1 MERYRVT
8 ASFHGDLPR
17 RPTGFQT
24 TPSFVSLLPA
34 SSCLRPAAAGIARRV
49 SRCVEDTEI
58 SIFDAER
65 YFNDGHDPI
74 ERTTTLNGGAERR
87 DLLTHRIGSF
97 VAATVGSSSS
107 TLTASSEAS
116 WNSQCGLLSCPP
128 ASVSVAMRAL
138 ASKEPRKSPSS
149 AARRFF
155 AWRCPCSGRKSVDV
169 EDKCSGLDV
178 NTSSTAKSLR
188 LRTGEAGLTSNPERE
203 SAMPEEIKNGFGVE
217 EMIKVK
223 ITPGNCHKNPSF
235 FRDSIQFLPE
245 RRFPAEIGRPMLNS
259 GILFG
264 DSGGF
269 SFPILN
275 PPSLTS
281 AEEPPRES
289 LEVFR
294 PTKETVGDPPGFA
307 YRAIL
312 KSPPEDD
319 AASDGSSDLFEI
331 ESFSTQ
337 KTYHRGGDSL
347 DPHERLRRDL
357 KEMLHPLPPS
367 IAPSE
372 CYAPSEVSVEWSVT
386 TAEGLDRASLANFS
400 TSASDFGELRFPAAM
415 GGAPAR
421 GRRRKCNGLLSC
433 GNEKAVS
440 VGPNPVRLAPAV
452 RPHLFRRAMSH
463 AVRTK

>member
-8 ASFHGDLPR
+8 ASFHEDLPQK
-17 RPTGFQT
+17 PTGFQT
-24 TPSFVSLLPA
+24 TPSFVSLAPA
-34 SSCLRPAAAGIARRV
+34 SSYLRPAAAGIARRV
-49 SRCVEDTEI
+49 SRCVDDTEI

-74 ERTTTLNGGAERR
+74 ERTTTLNGAAERR
-87 DLLTHRIGSF
+87 DLLAHRMGSF
-97 VAATVGSSSS
+97 VASTVGSSSS

-128 ASVSVAMRAL
+128 GSASVAMRAL
-138 ASKEPRKSPSS
+138 PSKEPTKSPSS

-155 AWRCPCSGRKSVDV
+155 ARRCPCSGRKSVDV
-169 EDKCSGLDV
+169 EDKCSGLDM
-178 NTSSTAKSLR
+178 NTSTTAKSLR
-188 LRTGEAGLTSNPERE
+188 LRTGEVGLSSNPGRE
-203 SAMPEEIKNGFGVE
+203 SAMPDEIKNGFRV
-217 EMIKVK
+217 
-223 ITPGNCHKNPSF
+223 
-235 FRDSIQFLPE
+235 
-245 RRFPAEIGRPMLNS
+245 EIGRPMLNS
-259 GILFG
+259 GIRFG

-294 PTKETVGDPPGFA
+294 PTKETAGDPPGFA

-312 KSPPEDD
+312 KSPAEDD
-319 AASDGSSDLFEI
+319 AASDASSDLFEI

-337 KTYHRGGDSL
+337 TTYRRGGDPL
-347 DPHERLRRDL
+347 DPHEELRRDL
-357 KEMLHPLPPS
+357 EEMPLPPS
-367 IAPSE
+367 IAPRF
-372 CYAPSEVSVEWSVT
+372 
-386 TAEGLDRASLANFS
+386 DRASLANFS
-400 TSASDFGELRFPAAM
+400 TSASDFGELRFSAAM
-415 GGAPAR
+415 GR
-421 GRRRKCNGLLSC
+421 QKCNGLLSC

-452 RPHLFRRAMSH
+452 RPHQVRRAMSH
-463 AVRTK
+463 GVRTK

>member
-8 ASFHGDLPR
+8 ASFHEDLPQ
-17 RPTGFQT
+17 RPTSFQT
-24 TPSFVSLLPA
+24 TPSFVSLPPA
-34 SSCLRPAAAGIARRV
+34 SSYLRPAAAGIARRV
-49 SRCVEDTEI
+49 SRCVDDTEI

-74 ERTTTLNGGAERR
+74 DRTTSLNGAAERR
-87 DLLTHRIGSF
+87 DLLTRRIGSF
-97 VAATVGSSSS
+97 VASTVGSSSS

-116 WNSQCGLLSCPP
+116 WNSQCGLLSCSPG
-128 ASVSVAMRAL
+128 SVSVAMRAL
-138 ASKEPRKSPSS
+138 PSKEPRKSPSS

-155 AWRCPCSGRKSVDV
+155 ARRCPCSGGKSVDV
-169 EDKCSGLDV
+169 EDKCSGLDM

-188 LRTGEAGLTSNPERE
+188 LRTGEVGLSSYPERE

-223 ITPGNCHKNPSF
+223 INPGNRHKNPSF
-235 FRDSIQFLPE
+235 FRNSIQFLPE

-275 PPSLTS
+275 PTSLTS

-294 PTKETVGDPPGFA
+294 PTKETAGDPPGFA

-319 AASDGSSDLFEI
+319 AASDASSDLFEI

-337 KTYHRGGDSL
+337 TTYRPGGDSL

-357 KEMLHPLPPS
+357 EEMPLPPS

-372 CYAPSEVSVEWSVT
+372 CYPPSEVSVEWSVT
-386 TAEGLDRASLANFS
+386 TAEGFDRASLANFS
-400 TSASDFGELRFPAAM
+400 TSASDFGELRFSAAM
-415 GGAPAR
+415 VGGPAG

-433 GNEKAVS
+433 GNDKAVS
-440 VGPNPVRLAPAV
+440 VGPNPVRLAPSV
-452 RPHLFRRAMSH
+452 RPHQVRRAMSH
-463 AVRTK
+463 VVRTK